1 MSHKWTL
8 ANPTLDS
15 VVTSWQKRL
24 PRFRKNQ
31 QHDAH
36 DAWTSIIDLIF
47 TSAREENFRQR
58 RNPTKPNR
66 AIVEAQ
72 VEDLQLSTSATFTRT
87 LICQCGTAKEN
98 HVSRAREFVLPPPSS
113 PDCTLQS
120 LVNQSLTPK
129 QSLVTCYCATCQKD
143 TPHASSEQYTL
154 SPAQQILTL
163 FRNTA
168 LSEFDAP
175 VPLRDIAQFSSP
187 CDPLRSFELA
197 AGMIHY
203 ASTPK
208 TRHFCSFRRASTDSW
223 LYTNDSTAFLINSAQ
238 LEQTVPY
245 VLFYISTATTN

>member
-66 AIVEAQ
+66 TIVEAQ

-98 HVSRAREFVLPPPSS
+98 HVSRARELVLPSPSS

-120 LVNQSLTPK
+120 LVNGSMTPK
-129 QSLVTCYCATCQKD
+129 QSLVTCYCATSQKD

-154 SPAQQILTL
+154 SPTQQIVTFL
-163 FRNTA
+163 RNTA

-175 VPLRDIAQFSSP
+175 VSVHDIAQFSSS
-187 CDPLRSFELA
+187 CDPRRSFELA
-197 AGMIHY
+197 AGMIRY

-208 TRHFCSFRRASTDSW
+208 TRHFCSFRSASMDSW
-223 LYTNDSTAFLINSAQ
+223 LYRDDSAAFLINSSQ

-245 VLFYISTATTN
+245 VLFYISTSTTN

>member
-36 DAWTSIIDLIF
+36 GAWTSILDLIF

-58 RNPTKPNR
+58 RNKTKPSR
-66 AIVEAQ
+66 AIIKAQ
-72 VEDLQLSTSATFTRT
+72 LHLSTSATFTRT
-87 LICQCGTAKEN
+87 LICLCGIAKEN
-98 HVSRAREFVLPPPSS
+98 HVSRARELVLPSLSS

-120 LVNQSLTPK
+120 LVNGSMTPK
-129 QSLVTCYCATCQKD
+129 QSLVTCYCATSQKD
-143 TPHASSEQYTL
+143 TPHASSAHYTL
-154 SPAQQILTL
+154 SPTQQIVTL

-168 LSEFDAP
+168 LNEFDAP
-175 VPLRDIAQFSSP
+175 VPVHDIAQFSSP
-187 CDPLRSFELA
+187 CDPRRSFQLA

-203 ASTPK
+203 ASEPK